1 MTDDDDAPDV
11 TEVAQMMIRHYRL
24 RAHEMM
30 LDRSR
35 NSRRHDE
42 PVSAA
47 FWDLVAQEVR
57 RISSAVTC

>member
-1 MTDDDDAPDV
+1 MADDDAADV
-11 TEVAQMMIRHYRL
+11 AEVAQAMLRHYGEA
-24 RAHEMM
+24 AHELM

>member
-1 MTDDDDAPDV
+1 MADDDAADV
-11 TEVAQMMIRHYRL
+11 AEVAQAMLRHYGEA
-24 RAHEMM
+24 AHELM

-35 NSRRHDE
+35 NCRRHDE